1 MTPDPEEAAMTAD
14 RGPQVD
20 RSPQVYTCNEYRQ
33 EMILLALRRKLL
45 LADLTEEE
53 RRRLA
58 EEISRLEKELGM

>member
-1 MTPDPEEAAMTAD
+1 MTSGMEPH
-14 RGPQVD
+14 
-20 RSPQVYTCNEYRQ
+20 VYTCNEYRQ

-58 EEISRLEKELGM
+58 EEIARLEKELGM